1 MAMAHW
7 PMCLYTGPYGCMVLS
22 LQGIQSQKQVK
33 FTTNNTVLQVRRMS
47 TPTKEESSSSGTEP
61 GGRAPTET
69 KMESS
74 RKRARTSANARGG
87 EQGKKTRGIQS
98 NCNYWTEREKKKVN

>member
-7 PMCLYTGPYGCMVLS
+7 PMCGPYGCMVLS

-87 EQGKKTRGIQS
+87 EQGKKTRAIQS